1 MLWDFTIRTDHDIE
15 TRRPDLLII
24 DKKAKD
30 CQILDVAIDGRVRAK
45 EGEKV
50 EKYQDLDKE
59 IRMM

>member
-24 DKKAKD
+24 DKKSEK
-30 CQILDVAIDGRVRAK
+30 LPNFRRFFRAK

-50 EKYQDLDKE
+50 EKYQDLAKE